1 MKIKFKTIAAFFI
14 FLLTETVCC
23 LAADQQR
30 SLSLGEAIYLSQTRS
45 LESIL
50 SQENVRESL
59 AQLSQAQGF
68 FLPQIDGTL
77 SQTRQTRNLQAQ
89 GIPLGAS
96 DPLAGP
102 FNSFDARLRARQ
114 IVLDA
119 AAITRLLAV
128 VDGVKLSKAEELK
141 ARQDAM
147 VLAGSFFLKAE
158 IAAQKTGWAESWL
171 KVSRAALRLVHV
183 RFRQGQAKKSE
194 VQKSKADFKRAFAQ
208 NLSEKNTAKD
218 ALRNLCVFLGWDP
231 SVSLTLQNSET
242 NDMQKILGGKNL
254 DEILNNQPDIEAAR
268 IALRQKRKVRV
279 AQWAEYFPKLSLLGE
294 YGVSGEKP
302 SDAKDVYLLGAE
314 VTMPVFDGGERAAK
328 AAESAA
334 EERKSE
340 ENLSHTERQI
350 KSDILLKQE
359 NLIISEKS
367 LQAEE
372 TALLAAHQAMKE
384 ADQKSELGV
393 ISFWDKLYA
402 GFELESAKIRHE
414 EASANYIF
422 SLMSLLRVEGKME
435 ILSRKGTS

>member
-1 MKIKFKTIAAFFI
+1 MMIKSKTIAAFFI
-14 FLLTETVCC
+14 FFLAETICC
-23 LAADQQR
+23 LAADQPR

-183 RFRQGQAKKSE
+183 RFRQGQE
-194 VQKSKADFKRAFAQ
+194 LPAD
-208 NLSEKNTAKD
+208 L
-218 ALRNLCVFLGWDP
+218 WDC
-231 SVSLTLQNSET
+231 S
-242 NDMQKILGGKNL
+242 
-254 DEILNNQPDIEAAR
+254 AR
-268 IALRQKRKVRV
+268 QM
-279 AQWAEYFPKLSLLGE
+279 EGFE
-294 YGVSGEKP
+294 
-302 SDAKDVYLLGAE
+302 
-314 VTMPVFDGGERAAK
+314 
-328 AAESAA
+328 
-334 EERKSE
+334 
-340 ENLSHTERQI
+340 
-350 KSDILLKQE
+350 
-359 NLIISEKS
+359 
-367 LQAEE
+367 
-372 TALLAAHQAMKE
+372 ALLTFGNVDAPASM
-384 ADQKSELGV
+384 
-393 ISFWDKLYA
+393 A
-402 GFELESAKIRHE
+402 GFREVARAHAWRKWAR
-414 EASANYIF
+414 
-422 SLMSLLRVEGKME
+422 
-435 ILSRKGTS
+435 LSPGDGPR